1 MEKRKV
7 TVFILC
13 IFSLFSLYAEITKEG
28 FSISGMRIETSFQN
42 ETLLEEETY
51 TINEDFLYYCVYKL
65 RNTSKKSN
73 NISFSINVKT
83 APWGGR
89 NYCETLLPENFT
101 ILVNNEKVHFAYKN
115 EEATLNYDEVF
126 TRGTY
131 SFDNSGDVIF
141 TVNFEPK
148 ELKTLEISYTV
159 NLSSSI
165 SDILYEV
172 YFAQNIK
179 HSPDYKRKI
188 SIHNQM
194 EEEYT
199 SRITVCK
206 DGIPTGYNEKSI
218 LDIYDNYIDSSEIVF
233 ERRDK
238 ELILHFT
245 ESDSVGILIYLSVFL
260 YLGNPAAD
268 YQFRSGSIEFNSIP
282 KIVLSQTVIPKLNLY
297 FLNNR
302 QLWLLRN
309 SFYALHGYAFK
320 DSELNEFFLENLA
333 GYHDLMKQGF
343 DENSFNEIERK
354 NIELIREME
363 NMTTPLSFSNYLNG
377 GTNEKN

>member
-1 MEKRKV
+1 
-7 TVFILC
+7 
-13 IFSLFSLYAEITKEG
+13 
-28 FSISGMRIETSFQN
+28 
-42 ETLLEEETY
+42 
-51 TINEDFLYYCVYKL
+51 
-65 RNTSKKSN
+65 
-73 NISFSINVKT
+73 
-83 APWGGR
+83 
-89 NYCETLLPENFT
+89 
-101 ILVNNEKVHFAYKN
+101 
-115 EEATLNYDEVF
+115 
-126 TRGTY
+126 
-131 SFDNSGDVIF
+131 
-141 TVNFEPK
+141 
-148 ELKTLEISYTV
+148 
-159 NLSSSI
+159 
-165 SDILYEV
+165 
-172 YFAQNIK
+172 
-179 HSPDYKRKI
+179 
-188 SIHNQM
+188 M

-268 YQFRSGSIEFNSIP
+268 YQFRSGSIEFDSISE
-282 KIVLSQTVIPKLNLY
+282 IVLSQTVIPKLNLY

-320 DSELNEFFLENLA
+320 NLELTEFFLDNLK
-333 GYHDLMKQGF
+333 GYRNLMKQGF

-363 NMTTPLSFSNYLNG
+363 NMTEPLILSDYL
-377 GTNEKN
+377 K